1 MLPQA
6 RFLEF
11 VAAEAERH
19 PNFRLVMGA
28 RVKELVRE
36 EGQVLGIRYGGKGGL
51 REVRATLTV
60 GTDGRTGGF
69 RGCEARGARAPQN
82 LAADGRLLVQPAA
95 QGGRP

>member
-51 REVRATLTV
+51 REVRARLTV
-60 GTDGRTGGF
+60 GTDGF